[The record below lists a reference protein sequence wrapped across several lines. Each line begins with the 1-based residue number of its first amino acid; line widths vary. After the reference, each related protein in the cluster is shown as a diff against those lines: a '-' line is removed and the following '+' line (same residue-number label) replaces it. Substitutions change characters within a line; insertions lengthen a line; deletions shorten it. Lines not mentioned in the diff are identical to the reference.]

1 MTDSGAGCYK
11 LMCEHQI
18 FDRQDLAR
26 YLRKNKV
33 LGVKD
38 KPSDEDKRVLEC
50 WRLNRKC
57 DEKDRI
63 DPRGSRPTQANPPS
77 PRQSSQAKPPSPS
90 GQSQRTNPPSPRQSS
105 QANPPSPR
113 QSSQANP
120 PSPRQSSQAKPP
132 SPRQSSQAKPPSSRG
147 QSQQRQSSQAKPQRT
162 QSRTQS
168 QQANSSS
175 SKTLSKEIAECLR
188 LARLPNDELE
198 RALFLA
204 SGKKSV
210 YYMFRNDLIANLIK
224 KHIFPNSNELL
235 LPIRDNHPPSEAWRL
250 VATYAED
257 IRLKKS
263 RGESF
268 EDSMTLLNQQLKE
281 AKFRHG
287 EELYSNRSRERATAR
302 DKTYKKMVEEREE
315 AERVAAEAAERAAA
329 EREAAE
335 REAEREAA
343 RKRQATSRI
352 ARLASYLAGKTR
364 AEAEATTQKTA
375 VPPGYK
381 FKQGE
386 RVQCRDIYSKFGWEY
401 GTVMTVNPLTVK
413 SDKIYGIEGFEGTW
427 DEVRPVP
434 PSIMSR
440 LKTAFNRPKTVSVKV
455 GGKRKQTKK
464 RRKS

>member
-63 DPRGSRPTQANPPS
+63 DPRGSRPTQAN
-77 PRQSSQAKPPSPS
+77 
-90 GQSQRTNPPSPRQSS
+90 
-105 QANPPSPR
+105 
-113 QSSQANP
+113 
-120 PSPRQSSQAKPP
+120 PP

-315 AERVAAEAAERAAA
+315 AERVAAEAAER
-329 EREAAE
+329 
-335 REAEREAA
+335 EAEREAA